1 MKRLQKMAGVIG
13 AAIYITGSS
22 LPVCACDL
30 SAEELFEKY
39 SFTYQIMWSDSTNA
53 FRAVLTDYADEEF
66 ILYDS
71 EGNIIDAPS
80 ASYAAYSDNTYR
92 RISAEDPAHPIYNCD
107 YENGFYYSILEDGT
121 ATVAG
126 VNYDYFNEESPF
138 EITIP
143 EKLGNTTVVR
153 IEPFAFSLGYS
164 FLPQLNSIHIPDT
177 VEQICNSSF
186 YCAFAPD
193 SENCYINIPAQVK
206 YIGCNAYGG
215 IADALG
221 DVIRLPEST
230 EFVNNYAFGKNH
242 QPIEMPKSLVF
253 TGYTLING
261 SHRVITA
268 QPFVTDPVTA
278 VRFGENCITA
288 DETVFSNKS
297 VEAML
302 NEAEERR
309 EQFAAQATEQSIHY
323 IGDLDENGEV
333 NVMDSVM
340 LARLVGDDPELEISD
355 TGKANADFNADGAVD
370 PNDLSDLLKYLA
382 KF

>member
-1 MKRLQKMAGVIG
+1 MKRLQKMVGVIG
-13 AAIYITGSS
+13 AVIYVTGSS
-22 LPVCACDL
+22 LSVCACDL

-39 SFTYQIMWSDSTNA
+39 SFTYQIMRSDSTDA

-80 ASYAAYSDNTYR
+80 ASYAAYSDNAYR
-92 RISAEDPAHPIYNCD
+92 CISAEDPAHPIYNCD

-121 ATVAG
+121 AAVAG

-143 EKLGNTTVVR
+143 EKLGNTAVVR

-193 SENCYINIPAQVK
+193 SENCCINIPAQVQ

-268 QPFVTDPVTA
+268 QPFVTDKEINASYTNGAYKIVTLYDA
-278 VRFGENCITA
+278 LQYKLLQKA
-288 DETVFSNKS
+288 ETETHSVF
-297 VEAML
+297 
-302 NEAEERR
+302 
-309 EQFAAQATEQSIHY
+309 T
-323 IGDLDENGEV
+323 GDLDENGEV